1 MHAAVHA
8 SFTLSFV
15 SGQQRKCVDAA
26 RSENVSCSASRH
38 RMKTTRSNQ
47 SDLSPAVGSRW
58 KERALCSV
66 TCSILVLSITACAIQ
81 ETPQQ
86 RAQRIEPILAAAGFN
101 MIPADSDNKKT
112 IVSSLA
118 PLKLHYY
125 IGKDGKPHYW
135 FADPYECN
143 CVYRG
148 DETAYQRYQN
158 LRLQQK
164 MVAEQERAAE
174 LNQNAASQMNMYEP
188 FLFPY

>member
-26 RSENVSCSASRH
+26 RSEDVSCLASRH
-38 RMKTTRSNQ
+38 RRKTTRSNQ

-125 IGKDGKPHYW
+125 IGKDGK
-135 FADPYECN
+135 
-143 CVYRG
+143 RIG
-148 DETAYQRYQN
+148 DAHEILEDAV
-158 LRLQQK
+158 K
-164 MVAEQERAAE
+164 VCEQVLCE
-174 LNQNAASQMNMYEP
+174 LGILLPTEARIEP
-188 FLFPY
+188 